1 MSSLAS
7 SVSSASVST
16 DNTGIVR
23 NSNFDLGNIQFGAPK
38 VNASG
43 GKNVPLYNA
52 AAKKGLTLQTP
63 LMLTWGVN
71 EWTDDNS
78 GRKTYDMSLQFP
90 TEEYWKLHTIKIV
103 EFYSK
108 HISEKF

>member
-7 SVSSASVST
+7 SVSSSAPADT
-16 DNTGIVR
+16 TGIVR

-43 GKNVPLYNA
+43 GKNVPIYNA
-52 AAKKGLTLQTP
+52 SAKKGLTLQTP

-78 GRKTYDMSLQFP
+78 GRKTYDLSL
-90 TEEYWKLHTIKIV
+90 I
-103 EFYSK
+103 
-108 HISEKF
+108 HI